1 MSERNELILYAVW
14 DRVRLEWR
22 FGARERSSG
31 PLPRGTHAICSI
43 DREDR
48 SLMIEWAEEKARQG
62 WSLRRIRVA
71 SDGGHV

>member
-22 FGARERSSG
+22 FSTCERREG
-31 PLPRGTHAICSI
+31 PLPLSAHAICPI

-48 SLMIEWAEEKARQG
+48 ELMIEWATQKSREG
-62 WSLRRIRVA
+62 WTLNRIREA
-71 SDGGHV
+71 SVR

>member
-1 MSERNELILYAVW
+1 MSERNDLILFAVW

-48 SLMIEWAEEKARQG
+48 SLMIEWATQKAQEG
-62 WSLRRIRVA
+62 WSLRRIREA
-71 SDGGHV
+71 CAR

>member
-31 PLPRGTHAICSI
+31 PLPFGAHAICQI

-48 SLMIEWAEEKARQG
+48 ALMIEWATQKSRDGWTLRQIREACAR
-62 WSLRRIRVA
+62 
-71 SDGGHV
+71 

>member
-22 FGARERSSG
+22 FSTCERREG
-31 PLPRGTHAICSI
+31 PLPLGAHAICPI

-48 SLMIEWAEEKARQG
+48 ELMIEWATQKSREG
-62 WSLRRIRVA
+62 WTLNRIREATVR
-71 SDGGHV
+71 